1 MMWLPKC
8 GDLNV
13 VGLVFYI
20 VVVISVIITAT
31 WDLDSVVAV
40 VRSGLLPNVI

>member
-1 MMWLPKC
+1 M
-8 GDLNV
+8 
-13 VGLVFYI
+13 GLVFYI
-20 VVVISVIITAT
+20 VVISMIITAT

>member
-1 MMWLPKC
+1 M
-8 GDLNV
+8 
-13 VGLVFYI
+13 GLVFYI

-31 WDLDSVVAV
+31 WDLDSVVPV

>member
-1 MMWLPKC
+1 M
-8 GDLNV
+8 
-13 VGLVFYI
+13 GLVFYI
-20 VVVISVIITAT
+20 VVVISMIITAT